1 MKDKPRT
8 EDQLL
13 PYDIIEAATRGDITA
28 INSVL
33 AHFEGYIAAL
43 ATRTLSDEHGCPC
56 QYLDPELK
64 RRLETKLIV
73 RVLKFKLVSSIGGR
87 CVPLSTPAAFLVLMR
102 T

>member
-1 MKDKPRT
+1 MKAASRS

-13 PYDIIEAATRGDITA
+13 PFEIIEAAANGDITA

-33 AHFEGYIAAL
+33 AHFEGYIATL
-43 ATRTLSDEHGCPC
+43 ATRTLYDEHGCPC

-73 RVLKFKLVSSIGGR
+73 RVLKFNI
-87 CVPLSTPAAFLVLMR
+87 A
-102 T
+102 

>member
-13 PYDIIEAATRGDITA
+13 PYNIIEAATRGDITA

-43 ATRTLSDEHGCPC
+43 ATRTLSDEYGCPC

-73 RVLKFKLVSSIGGR
+73 RVLKFKLV
-87 CVPLSTPAAFLVLMR
+87 
-102 T
+102 

>member
-1 MKDKPRT
+1 MKVRSRS

-13 PYDIIEAATRGDITA
+13 PYETIEAATRGDITA

-33 AHFEGYIAAL
+33 AHFEGYIATL
-43 ATRTLSDEHGCPC
+43 ATRTLYDEHGCPY

-73 RVLKFKLVSSIGGR
+73 RVLRFKL
-87 CVPLSTPAAFLVLMR
+87 A
-102 T
+102 

>member
-1 MKDKPRT
+1 MRPKPRG

-13 PYDIIEAATRGDITA
+13 PFETIEAATRGDITA

-33 AHFEGYIAAL
+33 ADFEGYIATL
-43 ATRTLSDEHGCPC
+43 ATRTLYDEHGCPC

-73 RVLKFKLVSSIGGR
+73 RVLNFKI
-87 CVPLSTPAAFLVLMR
+87 A
-102 T
+102 

>member
-43 ATRTLSDEHGCPC
+43 ATRTLYDEHGSHDHRRPVCTPFHTGRLLALC
-56 QYLDPELK
+56 ELWQELLLYL
-64 RRLETKLIV
+64 
-73 RVLKFKLVSSIGGR
+73 
-87 CVPLSTPAAFLVLMR
+87 
-102 T
+102 

>member
-1 MKDKPRT
+1 MRPKPRG

-13 PYDIIEAATRGDITA
+13 PFETIEAATRGDITA

-33 AHFEGYIAAL
+33 AHFEGYIATL
-43 ATRTLSDEHGCPC
+43 ATRTLYDEHGCPC

-73 RVLKFKLVSSIGGR
+73 RVLNFFKI
-87 CVPLSTPAAFLVLMR
+87 A
-102 T
+102 

>member
-1 MKDKPRT
+1 MKQNPRG

-13 PYDIIEAATRGDITA
+13 PFETIEAATRGDITA

-33 AHFEGYIAAL
+33 AHFEGYIATL
-43 ATRTLSDEHGCPC
+43 ATRTLYDEHGCPC

-73 RVLKFKLVSSIGGR
+73 RVLNFKI
-87 CVPLSTPAAFLVLMR
+87 A
-102 T
+102 

>member
-1 MKDKPRT
+1 MKGKTRP
-8 EDQLL
+8 EDRLL
-13 PYDIIEAATRGDITA
+13 PYKTIETAIHGDVAA

-43 ATRTLSDEHGCPC
+43 ATRTLYDEHGCSY

-73 RVLKFKLVSSIGGR
+73 RILKFKI
-87 CVPLSTPAAFLVLMR
+87 A
-102 T
+102 

>member
-1 MKDKPRT
+1 MKQRPRG

-13 PYDIIEAATRGDITA
+13 PFETIEAATRGDITA

-33 AHFEGYIAAL
+33 AHFEGYIATL
-43 ATRTLSDEHGCPC
+43 ATRTLYDEHGCPC

-73 RVLKFKLVSSIGGR
+73 RVLNFKI
-87 CVPLSTPAAFLVLMR
+87 A
-102 T
+102 